1 MGDRRHAEGRPRSEL
16 LTGGGRQ
23 TDQRDSS
30 DWTDRIGWTVV
41 GVAMAVLFAKVGGL
55 SSAGYGWASWKPWTW
70 RPGPLLRDTVSTGG
84 DTGAHVWTPWFLRRN
99 LAAALKATGWSK
111 DWFAGF
117 PVLHFYFPLPSWVI
131 VAVGFVLPAN
141 IAFKLVTV
149 AGVLSLPLAS
159 MFLAASLG
167 LPRPHRYLFALA
179 SIVFLFDPHY
189 DILGGNILSTMA
201 GEFSFSIS
209 LSAAVVVLG
218 LLARVFRTGRGRP
231 LAVVAVFVAALS
243 HLLPS
248 VFAAVAALALLV
260 VYLPCLEASRK
271 RRLTIDLL
279 AVGVVAL
286 LLVSFWTVPFAAHL
300 DYSNDM
306 GWETATAYLAGLFP
320 LLARPS
326 LTGAALMSG
335 VVALAVLGAFV
346 QCFRFLRALTRRHEG
361 EVAPPD
367 DEARAGMWLTLS
379 AALSALAFRFP
390 PAHRVL
396 NERALPFYFLCC
408 SYLAVFALAAIARKR
423 RPATLLLGSA
433 VLGWW
438 SVGSTM
444 AIVPGFVPIPKWRHG
459 SLTVQRSDDTD
470 DQSLAA
476 DWAKLN
482 YDGYEAGDDWP
493 ELRSIYQTMD
503 RVGKTNGCGRA
514 MWDWEQGMDRYGS
527 DVAFMLLPMRT
538 DSCIGSMEGM
548 YYESSATG
556 PYHWINASLLS
567 GAGSDPQ
574 ALLNYPG
581 RNVAE
586 GVRHLQQLGVRYY
599 MVFSPSALAEARVNP
614 DLRLVASTPFDRE
627 CTTKEKNNGQCPSV
641 MEVYEVARSQLVE
654 GLTARPAVVTGIEPS
669 QRGGWLDV
677 AAAHYAR
684 PAEFRVPLAADG
696 PAEWERVRAT
706 VHRDALTEYGARTAV
721 APAVVHVE
729 PAVAVS
735 EIHEGQGTLSFRVN
749 RVGVPVVVK
758 ESYFPTWRAHGADGP
773 WRLAPNLMVVIPT
786 AKVVRLQIERDA
798 ADWLGLALA
807 VTGLVG
813 FVALIRLERQ
823 TRQRH
828 CRSGSAEI
836 ADQTSSLPLDVGPQE
851 RWNS

>member
-1 MGDRRHAEGRPRSEL
+1 MEFGPRRRVLNRRRQRFDR
-16 LTGGGRQ
+16 
-23 TDQRDSS
+23 TD
-30 DWTDRIGWTVV
+30 WIGWTVV
-41 GVAMAVLFAKVGGL
+41 GVAVAVLFAKVGGL

-70 RPGPLLRDTVSTGG
+70 RPGPLFRDTVSTGG

-99 LAAALKATGWSK
+99 LLAAFKATGWSK

-131 VAVGFVLPAN
+131 VALGFVLPAN

-149 AGVLSLPLAS
+149 AGVLSLPFAS

-167 LPRPHRYLFALA
+167 LSRPHRYLFALA

-209 LSAAVVVLG
+209 LSAGVVFLG
-218 LLARVFRTGRGRP
+218 LVARMFRTGRGRP
-231 LAVVAVFVAALS
+231 LAVVAVFVTALS

-248 VFAAVAALALLV
+248 VFAAAAALALLI
-260 VYLPCLEASRK
+260 VYLPFLETAKKK
-271 RRLTIDLL
+271 RLVIDLL
-279 AVGVVAL
+279 AVGVVGL
-286 LLVSFWTVPFAAHL
+286 LLASFWIVPFAAHL

-306 GWETATAYLAGLFP
+306 GWETATKYLAGLFP
-320 LLARPS
+320 ALARPS
-326 LTGAALMSG
+326 LSGAALMSG
-335 VVALAVLGAFV
+335 VVLLAVLGAFV
-346 QCFRFLRALTRRHEG
+346 QCFRFVRATTRCRKGEG
-361 EVAPPD
+361 VPPD
-367 DEARAGMWLTLS
+367 ADARAGVWLTLS
-379 AALSALAFRFP
+379 AAMSALAFRFP

-408 SYLAVFALAAIARKR
+408 SYLAVFALAALARKR

-459 SLTVQRSDDTD
+459 SMTVQRSDSTD
-470 DQSLAA
+470 DKSLAG

-556 PYHWINASLLS
+556 PYHWIDASLLS
-567 GAGSDPQ
+567 GVASDPQ
-574 ALLNYPG
+574 SLLTYPG
-581 RNVAE
+581 RNVTE

-599 MVFSPSALAEARVNP
+599 MVFSPSALAEARVNA
-614 DLRLVASTPFDRE
+614 DLRLVATTPFDRE
-627 CTTKEKNNGQCPSV
+627 CTAKEKTDGKCPSV
-641 MEVYEVARSQLVE
+641 LEVYEVARSPLVE
-654 GLTARPAVVTGIEPS
+654 GLTARPAVVTGINAS

-677 AAAHYAR
+677 AAAQFAR
-684 PAEFRVPLAADG
+684 PAEFPVPLAADG
-696 PAEWERVRAT
+696 PAEWERVGAT
-706 VHRDALTEYGARTAV
+706 VQRNALTEYGARTTV
-721 APAVVHVE
+721 ATAALHREPTVE
-729 PAVAVS
+729 VA
-735 EIHEGQGTLSFRVN
+735 EIHEGQGTVSFRVN

-786 AKVVRLQIERDA
+786 ARVVRLQIERDG
-798 ADWLGLALA
+798 ADWLGLALTL
-807 VTGLVG
+807 TGSVGFAALVG
-813 FVALIRLERQ
+813 QVRRTKRQ
-823 TRQRH
+823 VW
-828 CRSGSAEI
+828 
-836 ADQTSSLPLDVGPQE
+836 P
-851 RWNS
+851 